1 MIPKIFKSKEEKREL
16 KEISKQIALENEIM
30 EKLAQYQKKN
40 PEVLNL
46 WRAWRDDVQVLI
58 GFEPNYLSSNN
69 RNSMIIKKIKKSSR
83 TTPSSINSYP
93 TAELIIVS
101 VFKICMPNATRTMQV
116 INNTNNPIIS
126 AINPSLIF
134 LTPVYKSILTT
145 LNILRLISQLSGMP
159 SQYQKGNPMPH

>member
-1 MIPKIFKSKEEKREL
+1 MI
-16 KEISKQIALENEIM
+16 LECGKVMRSLSN
-30 EKLAQYQKKN
+30 AH
-40 PEVLNL
+40 LNL

-69 RNSMIIKKIKKSSR
+69 RNSMIIKKSSR
-83 TTPSSINSYP
+83 TTPPSINPYP

-134 LTPVYKSILTT
+134 LPPMYNSILTT
-145 LNILRLISQLSGMP
+145 
-159 SQYQKGNPMPH
+159 YYA